1 LPKKPI
7 KNKKRL
13 VTMLKRSVID
23 KKNKIVLPKK
33 KNKELKKSN
42 VITLKWSD

>member
-1 LPKKPI
+1 ML
-7 KNKKRL
+7 KRNVL
-13 VTMLKRSVID
+13 QKLRELESRKRSVID